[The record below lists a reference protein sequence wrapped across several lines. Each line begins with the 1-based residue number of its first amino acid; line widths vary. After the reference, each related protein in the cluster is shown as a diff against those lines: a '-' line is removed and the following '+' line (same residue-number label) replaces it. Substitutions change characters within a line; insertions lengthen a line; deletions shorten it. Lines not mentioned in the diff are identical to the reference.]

1 MKPTTGRTQCQRT
14 MERDRV
20 AKGRAQAAGVVLAA
34 ADSGRARRQEPAKG
48 GAVDAAKT
56 PDVAAKA
63 PAEAA
68 NPKNIK
74 GGTTMPARDGTGP
87 MGTGPMTGR
96 GAGSCAGGAVPG
108 YRSFRMGCGRG
119 FRGRGGQNMFPA
131 TGLPGWAHGS
141 VSAAPAPAQ
150 ELAILTQQAEH
161 FNTALAG
168 IRRRIHEIESRPAEP
183 QTDR

>member
-1 MKPTTGRTQCQRT
+1 
-14 MERDRV
+14 
-20 AKGRAQAAGVVLAA
+20 
-34 ADSGRARRQEPAKG
+34 
-48 GAVDAAKT
+48 
-56 PDVAAKA
+56 
-63 PAEAA
+63 
-68 NPKNIK
+68 
-74 GGTTMPARDGTGP
+74 MPARDGTGP